1 MKWKQGLIGI
11 VPAASVGRT
20 SRVPAVR
27 ASINSSI
34 DCRGTFAQ
42 GSAGSGSG
50 SRFRLERPRLSYRV
64 LPFPLRETAAALLA
78 VWVLSGCSEGPA
90 SPSSEDSLS
99 VPEVGVVELQPAALA
114 VIRELPG
121 RIAPTRIAEV
131 RARVSGIVV
140 NRNFEQGS
148 DVKAGD
154 ILYELDARP
163 FEIDVDAAEA
173 AFRKAIAVLNQEKQN
188 AKRMEM
194 LAPSGAAAQSQL
206 DIAIANVGQ
215 AEADVAARKADIAR
229 AKLNLEYASIRA
241 AISGRIGRALVTE
254 GALVG
259 QNTPTHVATIQQLDP
274 VYADFTQSAAELNEL
289 RREFDSG
296 ALQKD
301 TTARVRLILDDGQPH
316 PHEGKLLF
324 SDSTVDPGTGQVTLR
339 GEFPN
344 PTLTLLPGMYVRVQI
359 VEGIDPDALAVPQQ
373 AVRRNNAGG
382 SEVFLMRDDNRAKLV
397 QVRLGHAIDDRWL
410 ILDGVKPGDRVI
422 VDGFQKFADGD
433 VVTPKLWRET
443 RRADQPSQ
451 SPDAAQKTSPN

>member
-1 MKWKQGLIGI
+1 MT
-11 VPAASVGRT
+11 ARSVLH
-20 SRVPAVR
+20 
-27 ASINSSI
+27 NS
-34 DCRGTFAQ
+34 
-42 GSAGSGSG
+42 
-50 SRFRLERPRLSYRV
+50 V
-64 LPFPLRETAAALLA
+64 MALLFA
-78 VWVLSGCSEGPA
+78 GLLAGCSEGPA

-99 VPEVGVVELQPAALA
+99 VPEVSVVELQPAPLA

-154 ILYELDARP
+154 VLYELDARP

-173 AFRKAIAVLNQEKQN
+173 AFRKATAVLNQEKKN

-241 AISGRIGRALVTE
+241 PISGRIGRALVTE

-274 VYADFTQSAAELNEL
+274 IYADFTQSAAELNEL
-289 RREFDSG
+289 RREFDTG

-301 TTARVRLILDDGQPH
+301 TTARVRLILDDGLPYPH
-316 PHEGKLLF
+316 DGKLLF

-344 PTLTLLPGMYVRVQI
+344 PNLTLLPGMYVRVQI
-359 VEGIDPDALAVPQQ
+359 VQGIDPDALAVPQQ

-382 SEVFLMRDDNRAKLV
+382 SEVFRGARRQPREPRAGPPRPCHRRPLAHSRRREAGRSRHCRWFSEIRRRRCGQPEALAARPGNRISLRNRPTPRRRRR
-397 QVRLGHAIDDRWL
+397 QTNGSDRCPPSL
-410 ILDGVKPGDRVI
+410 SIGPSSPGSSR
-422 VDGFQKFADGD
+422 F
-433 VVTPKLWRET
+433 
-443 RRADQPSQ
+443 
-451 SPDAAQKTSPN
+451 